1 MRIEKDAEDIRVEN
15 MIRSGEL
22 FKLIPAEG
30 VYSLNIKVTDPVAAS
45 EFFSEFFLTDKGEK
59 ELNEKCGFTIQS
71 VNNFMAKDMSFVMDK
86 LEQCMDYLSSRDV
99 RKGIKL

>member
-1 MRIEKDAEDIRVEN
+1 MLR
-15 MIRSGEL
+15 
-22 FKLIPAEG
+22 
-30 VYSLNIKVTDPVAAS
+30 
-45 EFFSEFFLTDKGEK
+45 DKGEK

-99 RKGIKL
+99 RKGVKL

>member
-1 MRIEKDAEDIRVEN
+1 MRIEKDAEDIMVEN

-22 FKLIPAEG
+22 HKLIQEEG

-45 EFFSEFFLTDKGEK
+45 VFFDEFFFTDKGEK
-59 ELNEKCGFTIQS
+59 ELNEKGGFTIMS

-86 LEQCMDYLSSRDV
+86 LEQCMDYLSSKEI
-99 RKGIKL
+99 RKGVKL

>member
-1 MRIEKDAEDIRVEN
+1 MRIEKDAEDIRVGN

-22 FKLIPAEG
+22 SKLIPEEG
-30 VYSLNIKVTDPVAAS
+30 IYSLNIKVTDPIAAS
-45 EFFSEFFLTDKGEK
+45 EFFDYFFFTDKGEK

-86 LEQCMDYLSSRDV
+86 LEQCMDYLSNRDV
-99 RKGIKL
+99 RKGVKL